1 MHLVYNE
8 NEISCIESK
17 LCHTCWFIC
26 CVFLFTGMAEVDLG
40 HNLNDQKR
48 IDYLQSHLAALQDSV
63 EYESTCN
70 FISFTFLHYCHRLH
84 VAHAWPM
91 QVGSKC
97 EGLLPLVSAGQLRM
111 VLRLHPTLRHRL
123 CGPQRWLQALH
134 EAVSQVV
141 QKLHRCEW

>member
-1 MHLVYNE
+1 M
-8 NEISCIESK
+8 
-17 LCHTCWFIC
+17 
-26 CVFLFTGMAEVDLG
+26 
-40 HNLNDQKR
+40 NL
-48 IDYLQSHLAALQDSV
+48 YLQ
-63 EYESTCN
+63 
-70 FISFTFLHYCHRLH
+70 LHFFSIFYIIVIVYMH
-84 VAHAWPM
+84 VAPAWPM

-141 QKLHRCEW
+141 QTLHRCE